1 MANSKREGEERG
13 VWSWGDGYFSGEWSI
28 FIGCLSHLVDMN
40 SHRLSKQGEI
50 CEKIVIK
57 WKRPALWKCYIT
69 CLLACA
75 NAWESDKQ
83 NCK

>member
-57 WKRPALWKCYIT
+57 STPKFSQIRKVK
-69 CLLACA
+69 
-75 NAWESDKQ
+75 NMK
-83 NCK
+83 